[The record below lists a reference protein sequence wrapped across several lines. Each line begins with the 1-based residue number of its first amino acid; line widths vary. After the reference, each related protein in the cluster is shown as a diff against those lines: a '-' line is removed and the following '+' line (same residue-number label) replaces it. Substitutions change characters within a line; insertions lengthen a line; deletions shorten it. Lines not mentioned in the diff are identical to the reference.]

1 MTETKAIKTLS
12 PGARVTLALYYMLT
26 RETKTPKTEAFIQFL
41 FERGIKST
49 DDIATPEIVAE
60 LLDAGCIDEKGLSS
74 LGAWWAKHAGTE
86 RTLPNDFILPKDLK
100 KGLNNMPSAIMAD
113 LAKQI
118 LITLAH
124 RASDESRLDQIASE
138 KLFNQFIKRFEDLD
152 LALFAAEY

>member
-1 MTETKAIKTLS
+1 MTEQRAIKTMS

-26 RETKTPKTEAFIQFL
+26 RETKTSKTEAFIQFL

-49 DDIATPEIVAE
+49 DDIATPEIVEE

-74 LGAWWAKHAGTE
+74 LGAWWSKHAGTE
-86 RTLPNDFILPKDLK
+86 RQLPNEFKLPKDLK
-100 KGLNNMPSAIMAD
+100 KGLANMPSTTLAD

-118 LITLAH
+118 LITLAY
-124 RASDESRLDQIASE
+124 RGSDENRMDQTASE

-152 LALFAAEY
+152 VALWAAEY

>member
-49 DDIATPEIVAE
+49 DDIATPEIVEE
-60 LLDAGCIDEKGLSS
+60 LLNSGCIDEKGLSG
-74 LGAWWAKHAGTE
+74 LGAAWAKFFGTE
-86 RTLPNDFILPKDLK
+86 RQLPNEFKLPKDLK

-152 LALFAAEY
+152 LPLWAAEY